1 MNQSSSIVP
10 VVLKDNSPSKA
21 PTTSVKPKL
30 ACQLKIGEADLR
42 VYNGI
47 NQYILSTIIKELR
60 DGGTH

>member
-1 MNQSSSIVP
+1 LNQSTSIVP
-10 VVLKDNSPSKA
+10 VVLQDEPKTKSPI
-21 PTTSVKPKL
+21 KPKL

-47 NQYILSTIIKELR
+47 NQYILSTILKELR